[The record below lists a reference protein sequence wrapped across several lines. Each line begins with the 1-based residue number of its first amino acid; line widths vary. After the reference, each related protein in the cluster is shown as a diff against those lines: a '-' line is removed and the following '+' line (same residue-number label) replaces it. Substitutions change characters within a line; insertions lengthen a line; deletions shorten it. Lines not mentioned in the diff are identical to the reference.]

1 MYVYQLDRSNV
12 TEGVFDISSKARIGF
27 PDDESAEI
35 DAIKQRIL
43 NAVQQTMDLI
53 ASKQQ

>member
-1 MYVYQLDRSNV
+1 M
-12 TEGVFDISSKARIGF
+12 TEGVFDISSKAKINF
-27 PDDESAEI
+27 TDDESAEI

>member
-12 TEGVFDISSKARIGF
+12 PEGVFDISSKARIGF